1 MSSPSQ
7 QAFLDGL
14 HSPRFQQLIDDI
26 MLEGGNGYRPG
37 TQFDGSQ
44 VHLDLNEPVSGP
56 SHLFMALG
64 GTPPSAAHVPGG
76 SWEVPFMEPTRLP
89 TPPASPAP
97 AEQAYEP
104 AARGWARRAPR
115 RRGCGTGG
123 HM

>member
-14 HSPRFQQLIDDI
+14 SSPVFQQMISDI
-26 MLEGGNGYRPG
+26 MLEGDSGYGPD
-37 TQFDGSQ
+37 TQFDGSP

-64 GTPPSAAHVPGG
+64 GTPQSAAHVPGG
-76 SWEVPFMEPTRLP
+76 SLEVPFMEITRLP

-97 AEQAYEP
+97 AEHAYEP
-104 AARGWARRAPR
+104 AARGRARRAPR
-115 RRGCGTGG
+115 R
-123 HM
+123 